1 MSKLSATV
9 THAVYHVVAAGPDA
23 DYQLPRY
30 EVANVKSRAPLQG
43 ARDLERTVI
52 AALGKRGVV
61 DWAAQAAVEVAVFRK
76 HPSSQGRLGDL
87 RGIIRTTGPK
97 VKEAMDARIAVEHVQ
112 ALSDPVNV
120 IEWEDM
126 PRQPYG
132 DEFAQ
137 AMRGFT
143 ELALAARRRY
153 LAVGLE
159 SQVSRF

>member
-9 THAVYHVVAAGPDA
+9 THAVYHVVEAGPDA

-52 AALGKRGVV
+52 AALGKRGAA

-76 HPSSQGRLGDL
+76 HPRSDGRLGDL

-97 VKEAMDARIAVEHVQ
+97 MKEAMDARSAVEHVQ

-120 IEWEDM
+120 IEREDM
-126 PRQPYG
+126 PRQPYEE
-132 DEFAQ
+132 EFA
-137 AMRGFT
+137 
-143 ELALAARRRY
+143 
-153 LAVGLE
+153 
-159 SQVSRF
+159 

>member
-1 MSKLSATV
+1 M
-9 THAVYHVVAAGPDA
+9 
-23 DYQLPRY
+23 PRD

-52 AALGKRGVV
+52 AALGKRGAA

-76 HPSSQGRLGDL
+76 HPSSDGRLGDL

-97 VKEAMDARIAVEHVQ
+97 MKEAMDARSAVEHVQ

-120 IEWEDM
+120 IEREDM
-126 PRQPYG
+126 PRQPYEE
-132 DEFAQ
+132 EFAR

-159 SQVSRF
+159 AQVSRF

>member
-9 THAVYHVVAAGPDA
+9 THAVYHVVEAGPDA

-43 ARDLERTVI
+43 ARALERTVI
-52 AALGKRGVV
+52 AALGKRGAA

-76 HPSSQGRLGDL
+76 HPSSDGRLGDL

-97 VKEAMDARIAVEHVQ
+97 MKEAMDARSAVEHVQ

-120 IEWEDM
+120 IEREDM
-126 PRQPYG
+126 PRQPYEE
-132 DEFAQ
+132 EFAR
-137 AMRGFT
+137 AMCGFT

-159 SQVSRF
+159 AQVSRF